1 MEKEARVYQ
10 VEITHDQGMFFTVRA
25 PGGELAV
32 DARPKDK
39 MDGGARGF
47 NPLELLL
54 SGLGSCVG
62 AYVRKYAEGAKLDLG
77 NFKIRVEAELAEA
90 PVSFRSISVSIDLGG
105 ISFDERRKKA
115 LLEFVR
121 NCPVHNTLK
130 GNPLVEVKLLEN
142 R

>member
-1 MEKEARVYQ
+1 MYQ
-10 VEITHDQGMFFTVRA
+10 VEIAHEQGMFFTVRA
-25 PGGELAV
+25 PGGEFVV

-47 NPLELLL
+47 NPLEVLL

-62 AYVRKYAEGAKLDLG
+62 VYVRKYAEGAKLDLG
-77 NFKIRVEAELAEA
+77 NFKVRVAAELSGE
-90 PVSFRSISVSIDLGG
+90 PLISFRSITVDIGLQGSTL
-105 ISFDERRKKA
+105 DERRQKA

-130 GNPLVEVKLLEN
+130 GNPAVEIKLSES